1 MTGERLTTPPHWSD
15 LLQTALQLP
24 GQAGS
29 TYNRFRRFSLGNQA
43 LLMMQGLMEPV
54 NTYKGWLALDRQ
66 VKRGSKAKAIY
77 VPMFRKELTD
87 KGEEEKRLSGFKLVP
102 SIFGVSETDGED
114 LPEYEPPHWSKERAM
129 SKLSLIQVRYE
140 SLESNSQGY
149 SIARTFAINPV
160 AVYPFKTTL
169 HEFSHIVAGHTVPDQ
184 MDEYRTHR
192 GLCEFE
198 AEGSAYLLMN
208 ELGSTDQFDAAE
220 SRDYIQQWLKG
231 EEPPEPSVKRVFS
244 TADKIYR
251 AGLEEEPEG
260 DEPDAQRNLDS
271 SGQLQAA

>member
-15 LLQTALQLP
+15 LLKTALELP

-66 VKRGSKAKAIY
+66 VKKGSKAKVIY

-87 KGEEEKRLSGFKLVP
+87 KGEEERRLSGFKLVP
-102 SIFGVSETDGED
+102 SIFGVSETEGED
-114 LPEYEPPHWSKERAM
+114 LPEYQPPHWSKELAM
-129 SKLSLIQVRYE
+129 SKLSLIQVPYE
-140 SLESNSQGY
+140 SLEGNSQGY
-149 SIARTFAINPV
+149 SIARRFAINPV

-198 AEGSAYLLMN
+198 AEGAAYLLMN

-220 SRDYIQQWLKG
+220 SRSYIQTWLQG
-231 EEPPEPSVKRVFS
+231 EEPPESSIKRVFS

-251 AGLEEEPEG
+251 AGLEEVEG
-260 DEPDAQRNLDS
+260 DEPDAQGNLDS